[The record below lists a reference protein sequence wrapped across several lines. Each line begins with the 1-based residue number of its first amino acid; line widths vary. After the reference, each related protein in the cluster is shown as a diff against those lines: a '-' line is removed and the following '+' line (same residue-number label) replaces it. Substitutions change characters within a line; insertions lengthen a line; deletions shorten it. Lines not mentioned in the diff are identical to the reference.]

1 MSPENFC
8 YWLQG
13 FIEERK
19 LSADPGLTLNTG
31 KVEVIEKK
39 LAEAIAAMSTRY
51 TRAVSEP
58 TVGESGQDFVSPS
71 KSPPRFG
78 Y

>member
-19 LSADPGLTLNTG
+19 LSADPGLSLNTG

-39 LAEAIAAMSTRY
+39 LAEAIAAMSTWY
-51 TRAVSEP
+51 TRAVSE
-58 TVGESGQDFVSPS
+58 TTAGESGQVFVSQS
-71 KSPPRFG
+71 RIPPQCG